1 MQVLLI
7 GSGGREHALAWKLSQ
22 SPLVTQVYCSP
33 GNAGMRLLPKCK
45 LLPLAPT
52 DIEGLLRF
60 ATVHGIGLTVVGPE
74 LPLVEGI
81 VDHFQAAG
89 LPIFGPTA
97 AAAQLESSKAWA
109 KQVMQEVNIP
119 TASYAIFQDLSS
131 ALQHLQALTFPIVI
145 KVDGLAAGKGV
156 VVAQTY
162 KEGQMA
168 LEGWWQ
174 NQSFTESM
182 PIIIEEFIQGE
193 EVSVLAF
200 TDGQVCLPMIPI
212 QDHKRIGVGDT
223 GPNTGG
229 MGAYGP
235 ANHLVSEPLM
245 IQIQTQILDPV
256 ITALQKRGIRY
267 QGILYAGL
275 MITAAGDPY
284 VLEFNCRF
292 GDPETQV
299 LMALLATPLEEILL
313 ACIQR
318 KLLEIDLRWHP
329 GSAACVVLA
338 SQGYPEAFERGKVIT
353 GLPSGVESGA
363 LVFHAGT
370 RRAVSSQGVDPNQ
383 VLTDGGR
390 VLGVTGR
397 GETLQ
402 AALDQAYQTIQRIQ
416 FEGLYYRTD
425 IGSKAIQK
433 QV

>member
-22 SPLVTQVYCSP
+22 SPLVTQIYCSP
-33 GNAGMRLLPKCK
+33 GNAGIRLLPKCQ

-97 AAAQLESSKAWA
+97 VAAQLEGSKAWA
-109 KQVMQEVNIP
+109 KQVMQEANIP
-119 TASYAIFQDLSS
+119 TASYAIFQDISM
-131 ALQHLQALTFPIVI
+131 ALQHLQSLTFPVVI
-145 KVDGLAAGKGV
+145 KADGLAAGKGV
-156 VVAQTY
+156 VVAQSY
-162 KEGQMA
+162 KEGQVA
-168 LEGWWQ
+168 LEAWWQ
-174 NQSFTESM
+174 NQLFTQGK

-200 TDGQVCLPMIPI
+200 TDGQVCLPMLPV

-235 ANHLVSEPLM
+235 AHHLVSEALM
-245 IQIQTQILDPV
+245 IQIQSRILDAV
-256 ITALQKRGIRY
+256 ITTLQKRGICY
-267 QGILYAGL
+267 QGVLYAGL
-275 MITAAGDPY
+275 MISAAGDPY

-313 ACIQR
+313 ACIQKR
-318 KLLEIDLRWHP
+318 LLDINLQWHP
-329 GSAACVVLA
+329 GFAACVVLA
-338 SQGYPEAFERGKVIT
+338 SQGYPDTFERGKLIT
-353 GLPSGVESGA
+353 GLPAAAESGS
-363 LVFHAGT
+363 LIFHAGT
-370 RRAVSSQGVDPNQ
+370 RLAVSSQGVDPNQ

-397 GETLQ
+397 GDTLQ
-402 AALDQAYQTIQRIQ
+402 AALAQAYQSTQMIQ
-416 FEGLYYRTD
+416 FEGVYYRTD
-425 IGSKAIQK
+425 IGSKALQK
-433 QV
+433 S